1 MSENGGSF
9 ESLLV
14 ADLGRGHSRAYLLEQ
29 VAGAFRFVAKA
40 EGRTTAD
47 LPYEDLTIGWRHL
60 LRQLE
65 WLSGRGIQSRDRLM
79 TPQANNGDGVDGL
92 LVCSTLAEPVRVA
105 VLEAGTSPVTAP
117 LLEGLKRAN
126 TRIFHVAAPA
136 GRKDGGW
143 AASQIEALRSF
154 LPEMAILVAGSNAS
168 EALPRVHQVA
178 KGVTMTGSV
187 VRAVVIADGPAQEQ
201 SVAVFSSKARVRSV
215 SPMIRTPN
223 DIAGEI
229 ERELG
234 EAFKSRLN
242 TSDFAEIA
250 RDASSGVISRAHAVD
265 LVNRFI
271 ARAFGR
277 RVLTIGIDDGMHVHW
292 ANGDQGTMA
301 AAPNVDLAASIT
313 GLSAREVAEALVWLP
328 FEATEDE
335 LITWVLNRSI
345 RPWAVPES
353 PRDKAVEQALA
364 RQVVRRGLAEIAR
377 SQPMALNGV
386 DLVIGGPLFARWN
399 QPGAAAL
406 ALLDSVDIVPNDGV
420 LDLALDQD
428 GLMAVAGTIGT
439 VQPALASSV
448 FEFDTLIHLGSAV
461 IIGGSS
467 HEGELACRGE
477 IHYENGEMA
486 QFSVLAGS
494 LEVLPLRAGETATLV
509 LRPERKYSVGGHPT
523 GKTVTLAD
531 ERKII
536 GGNVGVI
543 VDARS
548 RSLSAPGNGRH
559 IKVKQWLDAATGAKS
574 PAVRRFS

>member
-1 MSENGGSF
+1 MVDREAPL
-9 ESLLV
+9 ESLVV
-14 ADLGRGHSRAYLLEQ
+14 ADFGRGHSRAYLMEQ

-40 EGRTTAD
+40 ESRTTTD
-47 LPYEDLTIGWRHL
+47 LPHEDLTIGWHHL

-65 WLSGRGIQSRDRLM
+65 WLSGRGLTTRDRLSM
-79 TPQANNGDGVDGL
+79 PQINNGDGVDAL

-105 VLEAGTSPVTAP
+105 VLEAGTSPVIQP
-117 LLEGLKRAN
+117 LLDGLRRAN
-126 TRIFHVAAPA
+126 TRVFHVAAPA

-143 AASQIEALRSF
+143 AASQMEALRAF
-154 LPEMAILVAGSNAS
+154 LPEMAILVVGANSAD
-168 EALPRVHQVA
+168 ALPRVHQVA
-178 KGVTMTGSV
+178 KGVALTGSIL
-187 VRAVVIADGPAQEQ
+187 RAVVVADGPAQEQ
-201 SVAVFSSKARVRSV
+201 SLAAFAGKTKVRTV
-215 SPMIRTPN
+215 SPVIRTPV
-223 DIAGEI
+223 DIASEI
-229 ERELG
+229 ERELL
-234 EAFKSRLN
+234 EAFRARLN
-242 TSDFAEIA
+242 TPDFQEIA
-250 RDASSGVISRAHAVD
+250 NDASSGVISRAHAVD

-271 ARAFGR
+271 ARAFSR

-292 ANGDQGTMA
+292 ANGEQGTMA
-301 AAPNVDLAASIT
+301 TAPHVDLTASIT
-313 GLSAREVAEALVWLP
+313 GLKAREVAEATVWLP
-328 FEATEDE
+328 FEASEDE
-335 LITWVLNRSI
+335 LINWVLNRSI
-345 RPWAVPES
+345 RPWTLPET
-353 PRDKAVEQALA
+353 PRDKAIDQALS
-364 RQVVRRGLAEIAR
+364 RQIIRRGLQEIQR

-386 DLVIGGPLFARWN
+386 DLVIGGPVFARWN

-439 VQPALASSV
+439 VEPGLASSV
-448 FEFDTLIHLGSAV
+448 FELDTLIHLGSAV

-477 IHYENGEMA
+477 IHYETGEMA
-486 QFSVLAGS
+486 QFSVLSGT

-536 GGNVGVI
+536 GGSVGVI
-543 VDARS
+543 IDARS
-548 RSLSAPGNGRH
+548 RSLSASGNNRH
-559 IKVKQWLDAATGAKS
+559 VKVKQWLDAVNGVKM